1 MVWEVWLAQT
11 VKPWQIVND
20 IVDAGIVERIK
31 LYDSVFESITDQDV
45 IWNDFCGSDI
55 TSKLADA

>member
-1 MVWEVWLAQT
+1 MAQT